1 VDELEKYFEM
11 GDHVKV
17 CNGRRAG
24 VTGTVVRVEGEI
36 IQVHI
41 HTYIPALIH
50 KYVHKACSL

>member
-1 VDELEKYFEM
+1 MDELEKYFET

-24 VTGTVVRVEGEI
+24 VTGTVVKVEGEI

-41 HTYIPALIH
+41 HPYIHTLIH
-50 KYVHKACSL
+50 KYVNKACSS